1 MTDYIDKIDE
11 YIENNDEEKF
21 FSKATIEIKYVPSI
35 NLINKHRKNF
45 ALYDNEKR
53 DYSISDIK
61 IIESDDYFC
70 SDDIKNLIKSCK
82 ISINDNS
89 FKDGWQLFYLYKE
102 LLQQLIR
109 LYGFNYFRGQS
120 DNYRLLPGSF
130 RPSTNNEYWHAF
142 ENIYHRLSFEF
153 PDKVKYTELADR
165 RCIEERE
172 LDLSLLQHY
181 GLKTPLLDITKN
193 PYFALL
199 FMLKDRF
206 KDYRRPTFYLFKTDG
221 DIIHSLFSEVKRT
234 SLNER
239 INAQKGA
246 FLNFEKI
253 YFEEG
258 DMRKIPYIKIVLNID
273 EEKYKKMLNKE
284 ILVATEVLENDKLKE
299 LFELKTGNFLKDYI
313 KTLHEEKKDMKGT
326 KIDCLNSI
334 ADEMNK
340 KLEEYFYSLEDM
352 FPDFESR
359 IDYLSKRYKESDKK
373 YLSYK

>member
-1 MTDYIDKIDE
+1 
-11 YIENNDEEKF
+11 
-21 FSKATIEIKYVPSI
+21 
-35 NLINKHRKNF
+35 
-45 ALYDNEKR
+45 
-53 DYSISDIK
+53 
-61 IIESDDYFC
+61 
-70 SDDIKNLIKSCK
+70 
-82 ISINDNS
+82 
-89 FKDGWQLFYLYKE
+89 
-102 LLQQLIR
+102 
-109 LYGFNYFRGQS
+109 
-120 DNYRLLPGSF
+120 
-130 RPSTNNEYWHAF
+130 
-142 ENIYHRLSFEF
+142 
-153 PDKVKYTELADR
+153 
-165 RCIEERE
+165 
-172 LDLSLLQHY
+172 
-181 GLKTPLLDITKN
+181 
-193 PYFALL
+193 
-199 FMLKDRF
+199 MLKDRF
-206 KDYRRPTFYLFKTDG
+206 KDYRRPAFYLFKTDG

>member
-1 MTDYIDKIDE
+1 MTDYIDKIYE
-11 YIENNDEEKF
+11 YIESNDEASF

-35 NLINKHRKNF
+35 NLMIKYKKNI
-45 ALYDNEKR
+45 ALYDNNKR

-61 IIESDDYFC
+61 ITESDDYFC
-70 SDDIKNLIKSCK
+70 SGDIKKLIESCK
-82 ISINDNS
+82 FSINNNS

-109 LYGFNYFRGQS
+109 LCGFNYFRGQS

-130 RPSTNNEYWHAF
+130 RPSSNNEYWQAF

-153 PDKVKYTELADR
+153 PEKIKYTELSDR

-206 KDYRRPTFYLFKTDG
+206 KDYRKPTFYLFKTDG
-221 DIIHSLFSEVKRT
+221 DLIHSLFSEVKRT

-253 YFEEG
+253 YFEE
-258 DMRKIPYIKIVLNID
+258 DMLKIPYIKIVLSID

-284 ILVATEVLENDKLKE
+284 IRDVNDFLKND
-299 LFELKTGNFLKDYI
+299 ELKTLYDSNYKNSLLEYI
-313 KTLHEEKKDMKGT
+313 KNLRKEKKDMTET
-326 KIDCLNSI
+326 KINCLNSI

-340 KLEEYFYSLEDM
+340 KLEEYFYLLEDM

>member
-1 MTDYIDKIDE
+1 MNDYIDKIYD
-11 YIENNDEEKF
+11 YIENNGEEKF

-35 NLINKHRKNF
+35 KLIDNYMNKLGF
-45 ALYDNEKR
+45 YDDMKR
-53 DYSISDIK
+53 DYSISDIR
-61 IIESDDYFC
+61 ITEADDYFC
-70 SDDIKNLIKSCK
+70 SKAITNLIESCK
-82 ISINDNS
+82 FSINNNS

-102 LLQQLIR
+102 LLQQLIC
-109 LYGFNYFRGQS
+109 LYGFNFFRGQS

-130 RPSTNNEYWHAF
+130 RSSPNNEYWHAF

-153 PDKVKYTELADR
+153 PDKIKYTELSDR

-172 LDLSLLQHY
+172 VDLSLLQHY

-206 KDYRRPTFYLFKTDG
+206 KDYRRPTLYLFKIDS
-221 DIIHSLFSEVKRT
+221 DLMHSLFSEVKRT

-253 YFEEG
+253 YFEEK
-258 DMRKIPYIKIVLNID
+258 MLKIPYIKIVLNID

-284 ILVATEVLENDKLKE
+284 IRDANDFLKNHELNALYDSNYKNSVLE
-299 LFELKTGNFLKDYI
+299 YI
-313 KTLHEEKKDMKGT
+313 KKLRKEKKDMKGT